1 MARLIEQ
8 MRVILIG
15 VWVCACLFARLTTH
29 ADSRDTRSTFRSVL
43 RELAKM
49 SQT

>member
-15 VWVCACLFARLTTH
+15 VWVCACLFARLTTQIPETH
-29 ADSRDTRSTFRSVL
+29 VQRSAQYS
-43 RELAKM
+43 ELAKM
-49 SQT
+49 

>member
-15 VWVCACLFARLTTH
+15 VWMCACLFARLTTQIPETH
-29 ADSRDTRSTFRSVL
+29 RTFNVPLSTQSSPRS
-43 RELAKM
+43 KM
-49 SQT
+49 